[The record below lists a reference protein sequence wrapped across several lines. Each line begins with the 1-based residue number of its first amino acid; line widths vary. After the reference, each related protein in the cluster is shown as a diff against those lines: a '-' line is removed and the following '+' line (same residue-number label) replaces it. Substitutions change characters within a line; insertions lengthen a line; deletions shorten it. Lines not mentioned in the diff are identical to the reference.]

1 MTADG
6 IGVAVRRKEDRRF
19 LTGTG
24 RYTDDIDRFGQVY
37 ACFVRSPYA
46 HASVDSIDT
55 ASALGMP
62 GVLAVFGTSGSTAW
76 FQQPSFAEREAT
88 EAASAPVSP
97 LPGSVVS
104 VHVAPG
110 DEVHD
115 GDLLVIVEAMKM
127 EHRIEARATH
137 TVAEVRV
144 SAGDKVDA
152 GTALVTF
159 AD

>member
-62 GVLAVFGTSGSTAW
+62 GVLAVFTGADVTADGLGPLPAGWMIHSKDGSPMKTPGHPLLVVDRARYVGEAVAVVIAETYA
-76 FQQPSFAEREAT
+76 QARDAADRALELDPRLDQARRLLQELAER
-88 EAASAPVSP
+88 
-97 LPGSVVS
+97 
-104 VHVAPG
+104 
-110 DEVHD
+110 
-115 GDLLVIVEAMKM
+115 
-127 EHRIEARATH
+127 R
-137 TVAEVRV
+137 
-144 SAGDKVDA
+144 
-152 GTALVTF
+152 
-159 AD
+159 